1 MPAWTFKFILHETEM
16 FFYSQESLSVAT
28 QTQLESNYYGMR
40 FKDPKSNAIP
50 DKQVVYIDTSL
61 LKLASSSSKCDI
73 QPAQGAS
80 MCKKRAAPD
89 EGSRIGAGDGGEKI
103 AMFKTELAH
112 FKEEAR
118 NYMKEARKANEKLEA
133 SEGEIKQLKTA
144 LTESDEDIEKLKK
157 DQAQTTNEVHTLKTK
172 LAESDAQIEALQT
185 KLAESALNFMT
196 QLAQYSTEL
205 NASKVEVRAITAELA
220 QAQAAAET
228 ERDAAIKELLTAKLE
243 MSGGGCAAEMERLKV
258 LLATVT
264 VGKNRSESDLQDIRK
279 HSDHLARTNFDLTNK
294 TFDLEKRV
302 RPFYLL
308 ISSTST
314 DHNSQ
319 VENLTG
325 TVDFFEKK
333 GCLSNDDYKSAGGR
347 IQELENSH
355 KSLFT
360 ENNQLAEQI
369 QKLQADNVLKQKI
382 IAEHL
387 AAVRPYYAFVRGP
400 KTADH
405 ALVHRGPGRTMWWT
419 RCTRR

>member
-1 MPAWTFKFILHETEM
+1 
-16 FFYSQESLSVAT
+16 
-28 QTQLESNYYGMR
+28 
-40 FKDPKSNAIP
+40 
-50 DKQVVYIDTSL
+50 
-61 LKLASSSSKCDI
+61 
-73 QPAQGAS
+73 
-80 MCKKRAAPD
+80 
-89 EGSRIGAGDGGEKI
+89 
-103 AMFKTELAH
+103 MFKTELAH

-118 NYMKEARKANEKLEA
+118 NYMKETRKANEKLEA

-205 NASKVEVRAITAELA
+205 NASKVE
-220 QAQAAAET
+220 AET

-264 VGKNRSESDLQDIRK
+264 VEKNRSESDLQDIRK

-319 VENLTG
+319 VENLKG